1 MLKNR
6 VKRVGERIRF
16 YRKQQQMTLETL
28 AAKMNKSKATISKY
42 ENGTIIMDIETLYEL
57 ADVFCI
63 PVYCFIDDIRKESIN
78 DGHMPFT
85 SSILYFYIFKGSGNR
100 EIAESYLSLAKKD
113 GEWQITL
120 YYGGVPDRLN
130 KSCLV
135 YIGKGFGT
143 DTTFS
148 FIVTNYQNNLDQMY
162 FTASLPYINWNGY
175 LAGFWVGLTFEGVT
189 PICMKAVI
197 SEKPMEDKEALR
209 KLLTV
214 TPDELNYFK
223 KRDKFLLRNEE

>member
-6 VKRVGERIRF
+6 VKRVGERIRL
-16 YRKQQQMTLETL
+16 YRKQQKMTLETL

-63 PVYCFIDDIRKESIN
+63 PVYCLIDDIRKESIN